1 MRFKLLQIFLLILSS
16 FVGGVTAQAFDV
28 AALAIS
34 ITSVLFPTNANP
46 GTGAMWT
53 GVGTGNPQAWNFS
66 DRMFVGNG
74 AYNIPAARSNTNTTW
89 LSSSIIGAQWIPRD
103 AQFMSMSTVGG
114 TAVGA
119 GTRASDGDSVTT
131 PPSPIGVSSVA
142 INDSTVDHGAW
153 AFYGE
158 VQNEPTIGVNNPV
171 FGMELDCKN
180 KTSINPLTDP
190 YSFKQGC
197 YGLALGAGG
206 DQTYGGASI
215 NPSNTAIFIN
225 KNSNTW
231 NAGIVFSST
240 SLSDYHAINF
250 ALPHRLT
257 WYSATT
263 VEAAQVMAGAGSPA
277 GVLSCTGRCLYIR
290 TDGAAGS
297 TLYVNETGGGISGWA
312 AK

>member
-1 MRFKLLQIFLLILSS
+1 MRFKLFQIFLLILSS
-16 FVGGVTAQAFDV
+16 FIGGVTAQAFDV

-53 GVGTGNPQAWNFS
+53 GVGAGNPQAWNFS
-66 DRMFVGNG
+66 DRVFVGNA
-74 AYNIPAARSNTNTTW
+74 AYNMPAARNTANTSW
-89 LSSSIIGAQWIPRD
+89 LSSSTVGAAWIPRD
-103 AQFMSMSTVGG
+103 AQSMTMSTVGG

-119 GTRASDGDSVTT
+119 GTRASDGDAVGS

-142 INDSTVDHGAW
+142 INDSAADHGAW

-158 VQNEPTIGVNNPV
+158 VQNQPTIGTNQPV

-180 KTSINPLTDP
+180 KTAINAKTDP
-190 YSFKQGC
+190 YSMKQGC

-206 DQTYGGASI
+206 DNTYGGISV
-215 NPSNTAIFIN
+215 NPSNTAIFVN
-225 KNSNTW
+225 NQSNTW
-231 NAGIVFSST
+231 NAGLVFSST
-240 SLSDYHAINF
+240 SLSGYNAINM
-250 ALPHRLT
+250 ALNHRIT

-263 VEAAQVMAGAGSPA
+263 VEAAQTMAGTGSPA
-277 GVLSCTGRCLYIR
+277 GVVSCSGRCLYIR
-290 TDGAAGS
+290 TDGGAGS
-297 TLYVNETGGGISGWA
+297 TLYINETGGGTSGWA